1 MKQVDF
7 GYVDKNG
14 LTIYF
19 RLSILIKSTNMNT
32 YERRI
37 GSDLQSFICG
47 DVKKN
52 RNQMMK
58 SIRKFILNLLNW
70 IQDLE
75 QQHPNSCLIVFSKR
89 LDPIS

>member
-14 LTIYF
+14 LTVYF

-37 GSDLQSFICG
+37 GSDLQMFTCG
-47 DVKKN
+47 DVTKN
-52 RNQMMK
+52 QNQTIK
-58 SIRKFILNLLNW
+58 SIRNFIMNLLNW
-70 IQDLE
+70 IQDLV
-75 QQHPNSCLIVFSKR
+75 QQHPNNYIGVF
-89 LDPIS
+89 